1 MHTPHLQC
9 DAAIVGRYLAQQ
21 LSAAEEVALETHL
34 DHCETCR
41 AILGRSAADD
51 SWWSEASRFLPSDEW
66 DGPVSLTL
74 IDVASGT
81 TSGSGR
87 TPRDDASLVRR
98 LAGWLDPTDD
108 PRMLGRFGGYEI
120 AGVIGEGGMGIV
132 LKGHEPALN
141 RFVAIKVLAPHL
153 ASNGAARQ
161 RFAREAQAAAAV
173 LHENVIA
180 IHRVDESQGLPYL
193 VMPYIAGVSLQTRL
207 DREGPLPLVAVL
219 RIGRQIAAGLAAAH
233 AQGLVHRDVKP
244 ANILLERGVDR
255 VTLTD
260 FGLARAVDDATVTRS
275 GMIAGTPQY
284 MSPEQAR
291 GDAIDVRS
299 DLFSLGSVIY
309 AMCTGRPPFRAETS
323 YGILR
328 RITDNEPRPIRA
340 INPDIPAWLEGIVAR
355 LHAKWSGDRFQTPD
369 EIAELLEQCLAH
381 VQQPTVVPLPALAAS
396 LAVPP
401 PGGNGAGTTEET
413 TNISLR
419 DWRLWLAAT
428 AGALV
433 IGLFILVWSPPEPLP
448 VSNERLPIPPDA
460 TIDEPP
466 APPVNIAAEQWED
479 RVGTNLESIGT
490 DLERL
495 DRELKDELK
504 PELGTEIEKEPA
516 LNSEERENG
525 SSCGI

>member
-1 MHTPHLQC
+1 MNTSPLQC
-9 DAAIVGRYLAQQ
+9 DAALVDRYLAQQ
-21 LSAAEEVALETHL
+21 LSSADEATLETHL

-41 AILGRSAADD
+41 ARLNRSAADD
-51 SWWSEASRFLPSDEW
+51 SWWNEASRFLPSDEW
-66 DGPVSLTL
+66 DGPTSLTMTDATA
-74 IDVASGT
+74 ISAGESTRSAGDE
-81 TSGSGR
+81 
-87 TPRDDASLVRR
+87 ASLVRR
-98 LAGWLDPTDD
+98 LSGWLDPTDD

-120 AGVIGEGGMGIV
+120 AGVVGEGGMGIV
-132 LKGHEPALN
+132 LKGREPALN
-141 RFVAIKVLAPHL
+141 RYVAIKVLAPHL

-219 RIGRQIAAGLAAAH
+219 RIGRQIAAGLTAAH

-328 RITDNEPRPIRA
+328 RITDTEPRPIRD
-340 INPDIPAWLEGIVAR
+340 INPDMPAWLEGIVGK
-355 LHAKWSGDRFQTPD
+355 LHAKASGDRFQTPD
-369 EIAELLEQCLAH
+369 EVAELLEQCLAH

-396 LAVPP
+396 LAPLVVPP
-401 PGGNGAGTTEET
+401 SGGRPVSTVPLKRPSRNSWAEWLTLAG
-413 TNISLR
+413 I
-419 DWRLWLAAT
+419 AVA
-428 AGALV
+428 
-433 IGLFILVWSPPEPLP
+433 IGLGVAMRTPPNSQQTTSSNDSESPSSPSAAADIP
-448 VSNERLPIPPDA
+448 VERWD
-460 TIDEPP
+460 
-466 APPVNIAAEQWED
+466 D
-479 RVGTNLESIGT
+479 RVGSDLETIGT
-490 DLERL
+490 GLERL
-495 DRELKDELK
+495 DEELKVEPEGELEAEDTTEGTIDK
-504 PELGTEIEKEPA
+504 PPEMEP
-516 LNSEERENG
+516 EE
-525 SSCGI
+525 